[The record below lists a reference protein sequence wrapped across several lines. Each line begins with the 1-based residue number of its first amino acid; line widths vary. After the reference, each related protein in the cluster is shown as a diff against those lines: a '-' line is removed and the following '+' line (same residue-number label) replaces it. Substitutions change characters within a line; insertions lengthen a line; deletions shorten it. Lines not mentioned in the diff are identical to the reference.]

1 MEFDWSTAAW
11 IAGLLFVYIFGLVE
25 GRSKG
30 YKKRKTEELQEK
42 SEQPPPKP
50 ETITLDDPGLL
61 RIKNEEGAFALD
73 LDGERVNPISL
84 LPEQRKRL
92 IEILNIMRPWLEG
105 KPAPA
110 PSVTTQQPPP
120 ANQPTSTA
128 QTQFKPASAQPIS
141 PPPTTSSQSSP
152 ALASGAHLPRT
163 QVPGRTDTTPS
174 TGTSQGK
181 PAAPKT
187 ATIAKEDRP
196 SAPANSIVNQIDSI
210 LQTRLVGTPLEERG
224 IFLTQSPEG
233 GVIVYVG
240 LTRYNGIDEVPDPDI
255 KAAIRAAITE
265 WENKFTPGL

>member
-1 MEFDWSTAAW
+1 MEFDWSIAAW

-30 YKKRKTEELQEK
+30 YKKRKAEEEQEK

-50 ETITLDDPGLL
+50 EIITVDDPGLL
-61 RIKNEEGAFALD
+61 RIKNENGAFALD

-84 LPEQRKRL
+84 LADQRKRL

-105 KPAPA
+105 RSAPAPA
-110 PSVTTQQPPP
+110 PSVTTQPPPP
-120 ANQPTSTA
+120 ASQPTPA
-128 QTQFKPASAQPIS
+128 VQTQFKSASVQPIS
-141 PPPTTSSQSSP
+141 PPPAASSKPSP
-152 ALASGAHLPRT
+152 APGADLPRM
-163 QVPGRTDTTPS
+163 QVPGSADTT
-174 TGTSQGK
+174 QGK
-181 PAAPKT
+181 PTAPKP

-210 LQTRLVGTPLEERG
+210 LQMRLVGTPLEERG
-224 IFLTQSPEG
+224 IFLTQSPES

-240 LTRYNGIDEVPDPDI
+240 LTRYNGIDDVPDPEI

-265 WENKFTPGL
+265 WENKYTPGL